1 MSNIIYTYMND
12 KVINFQYLDGSDEV
26 CITLTEEDVDVPR
39 VMLIPFDEFAR
50 ISKLLTD
57 EVDAID
63 IKEDR

>member
-12 KVINFQYLDGSDEV
+12 KTINFQYLDGNDEV
-26 CITLTEEDVDVPR
+26 CITLTEEDIDISR